1 MFGKILEVQTREIT
15 LENKKQSV
23 DASLLGGYIVFIIDD
38 KKVVAEVTLVS
49 EKIIKCFLVGFIWQN
64 RFYAGGNAPLSS
76 DASIRP
82 INADELALILGDN
95 NLAGNSLVL
104 GKSYLYEKF
113 NVLVKLNDFF
123 SFHNAIVGNTGSGK
137 SCGLTRIL
145 QNLFLGINTPFNA
158 HFVLFD
164 AYGEY
169 VNAFDMIKE
178 KGLTIQKYSSIN
190 DFNLKNASAYTV
202 ARKNGWLDE
211 MIWLKRKYVI
221 RGFWQSREN
230 VFNESHKYRTLK
242 EFREGCS
249 TAYYSAIRK
258 GWLDEMT

>member
-1 MFGKILEVQTREIT
+1 MQKKWTRET
-15 LENKKQSV
+15 VFEESKKYSSRSEFKKMSSGAFRIAYMNGWL
-23 DASLLGGYIVFIIDD
+23 DEMNWLIYPAPKPIKWTKEAVFEES
-38 KKVVAEVTLVS
+38 K
-49 EKIIKCFLVGFIWQN
+49 
-64 RFYAGGNAPLSS
+64 
-76 DASIRP
+76 
-82 INADELALILGDN
+82 
-95 NLAGNSLVL
+95 
-104 GKSYLYEKF
+104 
-113 NVLVKLNDFF
+113 
-123 SFHNAIVGNTGSGK
+123 
-137 SCGLTRIL
+137 
-145 QNLFLGINTPFNA
+145 
-158 HFVLFD
+158 
-164 AYGEY
+164 
-169 VNAFDMIKE
+169 
-178 KGLTIQKYSSIN
+178 KYSSIN